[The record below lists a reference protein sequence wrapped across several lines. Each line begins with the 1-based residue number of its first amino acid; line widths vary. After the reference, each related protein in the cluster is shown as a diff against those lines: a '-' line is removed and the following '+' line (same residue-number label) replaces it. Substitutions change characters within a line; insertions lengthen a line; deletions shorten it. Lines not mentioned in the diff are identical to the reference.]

1 MRRTFETDQLVADC
15 RAALTEPSPQHAIKA
30 IVERAV
36 SRPSDVEHG
45 LGEPRRAEMVTL
57 HRSPQLTV
65 LNLIWGPGM
74 FLYPHDHRMWAVIG
88 LYGGRED
95 NLFYRRTAQGLVAA
109 GGRDLQRSDTVLLGE
124 TVIHSVENPLGSFT
138 GAIHVYGGDFFGVP
152 RSEWDPTTL
161 EERPYDVENVK
172 RLFQESNERKR
183 PESEGPSG
191 P

>member
-1 MRRTFETDQLVADC
+1 MRRTFETDQLIADC
-15 RAALTEPSPQHAIKA
+15 RAALTEASPRHAIKA

-36 SRPSDVEHG
+36 SQPSDVERG
-45 LGEPRRAEMVTL
+45 LGVPRRAEMVTL
-57 HRSPQLTV
+57 YRSPELTV

-109 GGRDLQRSDTVLLGE
+109 GGRDLERSDTVLLGE

-161 EERPYDVENVK
+161 GERAYDVENVR
-172 RLFQESNERKR
+172 RLFRESNERKR
-183 PESEGPSG
+183 PGSEEP
-191 P
+191 

>member
-1 MRRTFETDQLVADC
+1 MGRTFESDQLIADC
-15 RAALTEPSPQHAIKA
+15 RAALSEPFPQQAIKA

-36 SRPSDVEHG
+36 SQPSDVEHG
-45 LGEPRRAEMVTL
+45 LGVPRRAEMVTL

-95 NLFYRRTAQGLVAA
+95 NLFYRRTGQGLVAA
-109 GGRDLQRSDTVLLGE
+109 GGRDLHRSDTVLLGE
-124 TVIHSVENPLGSFT
+124 SVIHSVENPLGSFT

-161 EERPYDVENVK
+161 TERPYDVENVK
-172 RLFQESNERKR
+172 RLFEESNERLR
-183 PESEGPSG
+183 PESGD
-191 P
+191 